1 MATAVQED
9 ILNKEVDRAK
19 DRRDAAEAN
28 ATPDE
33 RIALNA
39 AHRERAKELR
49 QKEVSMPHIHIH
61 SPPPSLAH
69 GAVAERCTL
78 Q

>member
-1 MATAVQED
+1 MIGISLCADGPSLQEE

-19 DRRDAAEAN
+19 DRREAAEAN

-33 RIALNA
+33 RIAMNA

-49 QKEVSMPHIHIH
+49 QKEVR
-61 SPPPSLAH
+61 PPAPTPS
-69 GAVAERCTL
+69 GP
-78 Q
+78 